1 MTGYGVV
8 EIRFEERMMFLEV
21 VKVEI
26 GELWRVEEGESVVWR
41 WVMVLEGVF
50 GGFEGGS

>member
-8 EIRFEERMMFLEV
+8 EIRFEGRMMFLEV

-26 GELWRVEEGESVVWR
+26 GKLWREEEGESVVLR
-41 WVMVLEGVF
+41 WVVVLESVF
-50 GGFEGGS
+50 RGFEGGS